1 MEQEVTGDDTSVL
14 QSVLEADAE
23 RSALLA
29 EEAALLAC
37 EGGAGDRLT
46 AVYARLHEIDAYSAE
61 ARAAA
66 ILCGLS
72 FDAEAQLRP
81 TKSFSGGWRMRVA
94 LARALFIVPDL
105 LLLGEPAAQ
114 THARTHARF
123 LTRLAVYD
131 AQTSRRTTWTCPLS
145 SGWRM
150 CWSTGPTRCSSSR
163 TRATF

>member
-37 EGGAGDRLT
+37 EGGGSDRLT

-72 FDAEAQLRP
+72 FDTEAQQRP

-114 THARTHARF
+114 THARTLAHARF
-123 LTRLAVYD
+123 LTRPAVYN

-145 SGWRM
+145 SGWRT
-150 CWSTGPTRCSSSR
+150 CWSTGRTRC
-163 TRATF
+163 